1 MKKQKKILIIPILI
15 LIVILSSC
23 CKTFAK
29 DDSATIELS
38 EEYEKYL
45 ELSDEEKEKVIEP
58 LMYDI
63 PKTSPK
69 ITSPLKVAKMLKAT
83 ADTKYSLKD
92 VIPDNIVVKNQQT
105 TNACWT
111 FASLGMLESTLAL
124 MNYKNGINPI
134 VYDFSERHMEYATS
148 DTFKDGTNKNGFHR
162 KVDSGG
168 NSNTF
173 EAYLTNGTG
182 AISEKEM
189 PFENNIDLIELSKI
203 QNVNVITQLNDA
215 INFPTY
221 KATENKTQIKQQM
234 KQHINDYGGIYA
246 QIYGASLYNN
256 ECYNNKTGALYCD
269 DDTKYQINH
278 SVLIVGWDDNYSKD
292 NFIES
297 KKPQNNGAWIIKNS
311 WGTEQ
316 RYTLEEMKNY
326 IFKQL
331 ADKCAEYGWTSADM
345 IPDEIAKKVFEELG
359 YTIENDEAVMN
370 IGDNGFM
377 YISYED
383 VNVYKNL
390 YGITNAQQEVTYDK
404 IYQYNQFGGPMT
416 IIYKKAN
423 KGRLA
428 TVFDKKTNETEY
440 LTQVSINT
448 PETYTCKVYVNP
460 NGSSKEKSDLQLV
473 QLKSGETVTFG
484 AGYHTI
490 EFKNPV
496 QITGNSFT
504 VVIEVEGTQTDK
516 LSIATEYNY
525 SEFFG
530 ENANSASALHN
541 FDNVT
546 VANGKCF
553 IALGENSEEWIDTSK
568 EHERYEN
575 LPNYDTT
582 IKAFTTVKP
591 STPELENIE
600 ITTPPSKTSYY
611 VGENFD
617 KTGMVVK
624 AKYSDE
630 TLKEITDYTIK
641 NGTNLVENQSS
652 ITIEYQGKTITQE
665 IEVKAK
671 EPEKAITSI
680 NIKAKPTKTEYI
692 QNKEELDLTGG
703 IIEAIYNDGSKTNV
717 PMNSNNVTVSGFN
730 NKVLGKNTITVEYEK
745 KTAQFDVEIKAEEQ
759 KPIVLERIEIAT
771 PPSKTSYIVGENF
784 DKTGMIVKA
793 KYSDGTS
800 KEVTNYTIKN
810 GMNLVEGQSSV
821 TIEYNGKTVSQTI
834 NVKAKEQKPSVEK
847 TITAISIKTK
857 PAKTE
862 YIQNKEQLDLTGGS
876 IEVTYSDGS
885 KTEISMNSSDV
896 IVSGFNNKVLG
907 KNTITVTYKEK
918 TAQFDIEIKE
928 EKKDD
933 DNKGNVD
940 VKKPQNSNFDNM
952 QVKVT
957 KMKSYDFTDTS
968 KKEYSIISVD
978 ISNITFANENDKME
992 YYYYLSSNPNEINMG
1007 KWIKI
1012 ENIDKKDNKISFEIN
1027 TSDISNYE
1035 EVSKANDVYL
1045 YIKEIAILN
1054 NAEQEK
1060 ITKSSK
1066 LEVNDT
1072 NIEKYIDGKKK
1083 EDINS
1088 DTIVNSTPGNQTPNN
1103 SSNTE
1108 KIDKTIATEVLP
1120 KAGKGMLMIG
1130 LILILA
1136 IVGRI
1141 TYRKYKDIQVK

>member
-316 RYTLEEMKNY
+316 RYNLEEMKNF

-331 ADKCAEYGWTSADM
+331 PDKCAEYGWTSANM

-370 IGDNGFM
+370 VGDKGFM

-390 YGITNAQQEVTYDK
+390 YGITNAQQEVKYDK

-553 IALGENSEEWIDTSK
+553 VALGENSEEWIDTSK

-591 STPELENIE
+591 STPELESIE

-652 ITIEYQGKTITQE
+652 ITIEYQGNTITQE

-680 NIKAKPTKTEYI
+680 NVKAKPTKTEYI

-717 PMNSNNVTVSGFN
+717 PMNSSDVTVSGFN

-745 KTAQFDVEIKAEEQ
+745 KTAQFDIEIKAEEQ
-759 KPIVLERIEIAT
+759 KPI
-771 PPSKTSYIVGENF
+771 
-784 DKTGMIVKA
+784 
-793 KYSDGTS
+793 
-800 KEVTNYTIKN
+800 
-810 GMNLVEGQSSV
+810 
-821 TIEYNGKTVSQTI
+821 
-834 NVKAKEQKPSVEK
+834 VEK

-885 KTEISMNSSDV
+885 KTEISMLSNDV
-896 IVSGFNNKVLG
+896 TISGFDNKVLG
-907 KNTITVTYKEK
+907 KNTITITYKEK

-933 DNKGNVD
+933 DNKENVE

-952 QVKVT
+952 QAKVT

-992 YYYYLSSNPNEINMG
+992 YYYYLSSNPNESNIG

-1060 ITKSSK
+1060 ITKSLK

-1108 KIDKTIATEVLP
+1108 KIDQTIATEILP

>member
-680 NIKAKPTKTEYI
+680 NVKAKPTKTEYI

-717 PMNSNNVTVSGFN
+717 PMNSSDVIVSGFN

-745 KTAQFDVEIKAEEQ
+745 KTAQFDIEIKAEEQ
-759 KPIVLERIEIAT
+759 KPI
-771 PPSKTSYIVGENF
+771 
-784 DKTGMIVKA
+784 
-793 KYSDGTS
+793 
-800 KEVTNYTIKN
+800 
-810 GMNLVEGQSSV
+810 
-821 TIEYNGKTVSQTI
+821 
-834 NVKAKEQKPSVEK
+834 VEK

-885 KTEISMNSSDV
+885 KTEISMLSNDV
-896 IVSGFNNKVLG
+896 TISGFDNKVLG
-907 KNTITVTYKEK
+907 KKTITITYKEK

-1066 LEVNDT
+1066 LEVSNI

-1083 EDINS
+1083 EDVNS
-1088 DTIVNSTPGNQTPNN
+1088 DTIVNPTPGKQNPNN
-1103 SSNTE
+1103 SSDTE
-1108 KIDKTIATEVLP
+1108 KTDKTIATEILP

-1141 TYRKYKDIQVK
+1141 TYKKYKNIQIK

>member
-221 KATENKTQIKQQM
+221 KATEDKTQIKQQM

-316 RYTLEEMKNY
+316 RYTLEEMKNF

-591 STPELENIE
+591 STPELESIE

-680 NIKAKPTKTEYI
+680 NVKAKPTKTEYI

-717 PMNSNNVTVSGFN
+717 PMNSSDVIVSGFN

-745 KTAQFDVEIKAEEQ
+745 KTAQFDIEIKAE
-759 KPIVLERIEIAT
+759 
-771 PPSKTSYIVGENF
+771 
-784 DKTGMIVKA
+784 
-793 KYSDGTS
+793 
-800 KEVTNYTIKN
+800 
-810 GMNLVEGQSSV
+810 
-821 TIEYNGKTVSQTI
+821 
-834 NVKAKEQKPSVEK
+834 EQKPSVEK

-885 KTEISMNSSDV
+885 KTEISMLSNDV
-896 IVSGFNNKVLG
+896 TISGFDNKVLG
-907 KNTITVTYKEK
+907 KNTITITYKEK

-933 DNKGNVD
+933 DNKENVE

-952 QVKVT
+952 QAKVT

-978 ISNITFANENDKME
+978 ISNITFANGNDKME
-992 YYYYLSSNPNEINMG
+992 YYYYLSSNPNEISMG

-1120 KAGKGMLMIG
+1120 KAGKGMLLIG

>member
-316 RYTLEEMKNY
+316 RYNLEEMKNY

-624 AKYSDE
+624 AKYNDGTS
-630 TLKEITDYTIK
+630 KEITDYTIK

-680 NIKAKPTKTEYI
+680 NVKSKPTKTEYI

-717 PMNSNNVTVSGFN
+717 PMNSSDVTVSGFN

-745 KTAQFDVEIKAEEQ
+745 KTAQFDIEIKAEEQ
-759 KPIVLERIEIAT
+759 KPI
-771 PPSKTSYIVGENF
+771 
-784 DKTGMIVKA
+784 
-793 KYSDGTS
+793 
-800 KEVTNYTIKN
+800 
-810 GMNLVEGQSSV
+810 
-821 TIEYNGKTVSQTI
+821 
-834 NVKAKEQKPSVEK
+834 VEK

-885 KTEISMNSSDV
+885 KTEISMLSNDV
-896 IVSGFNNKVLG
+896 TISGFDNKALG
-907 KNTITVTYKEK
+907 KNTITITYKEK

-933 DNKGNVD
+933 DNKENVE

-952 QVKVT
+952 QAKVT

-992 YYYYLSSNPNEINMG
+992 YYYYLSSNPNESNIG

>member
-1 MKKQKKILIIPILI
+1 MKKQKKFVITMIIFL
-15 LIVILSSC
+15 VILSLGNKIVLANSEDYAKMIEQLEEADNVT
-23 CKTFAK
+23 KTK
-29 DDSATIELS
+29 RE
-38 EEYEKYL
+38 
-45 ELSDEEKEKVIEP
+45 
-58 LMYDI
+58 
-63 PKTSPK
+63 
-69 ITSPLKVAKMLKAT
+69 ITNPLKLVNALNAT
-83 ADTKYSLKD
+83 VDTKYSLKD
-92 VIPDNIVVKNQQT
+92 LIPANMIIKNQQQ
-105 TNACWT
+105 TNSSWA
-111 FASLGMLESTLAL
+111 FASIGALESTLAL
-124 MNYKNGINPI
+124 KDYKKGISP
-134 VYDFSERHMEYATS
+134 VTYDFSERHMEYATS
-148 DTFKDGTNKNGFHR
+148 MTFKDGINPKGFNR
-162 KVDSGG
+162 EVGDKDRVNVWMATS
-168 NSNTF
+168 
-173 EAYLTNGTG
+173 YLTNGMG
-182 AISEKEM
+182 AVLEKDM
-189 PFENNIDLIELSKI
+189 PFENNDDKVELKQIDKNS
-203 QNVNVITQLNDA
+203 
-215 INFPTY
+215 
-221 KATENKTQIKQQM
+221 KTQINDTITMLKELQGDNKTLLKQ
-234 KQHINDYGGIYA
+234 KIKELIKNNGGVTTLIHGVSSTDESY
-246 QIYGASLYNN
+246 YNK
-256 ECYNNKTGALYCD
+256 KTGALYCD
-269 DDTKYQINH
+269 DNEKYPTNH
-278 SVLIVGWDDNYSKD
+278 YALIIGWDDNYSKN
-292 NFIES
+292 NFVVD
-297 KKPQNNGAWIIKNS
+297 KKPQNDGAWIVRDS
-311 WGTEQ
+311 FGT
-316 RYTLEEMKNY
+316 
-326 IFKQL
+326 
-331 ADKCAEYGWTSADM
+331 G
-345 IPDEIAKKVFEELG
+345 
-359 YTIENDEAVMN
+359 
-370 IGDNGFM
+370 IGDNGII
-377 YISYED
+377 YVSYED
-383 VNVYKNL
+383 VNVYDRML
-390 YGITNAQQEVTYDK
+390 GIMDAQTDITYEN
-404 IYQYNQFGGPMT
+404 IYQYDQYAPTGSVVRIKKNK
-416 IIYKKAN
+416 IY
-423 KGRLA
+423 LA
-428 TVFDKKTNETEY
+428 TVFDKKTSGTEY
-440 LTQVSINT
+440 LNQVSIYA
-448 PETYTCKVYVNP
+448 PEKYTCKVYVNP
-460 NGSSKEKSDLQLV
+460 NGTSKAKDDMQ
-473 QLKSGETVTFG
+473 QMNLKTGETITFE

-490 EFKNPV
+490 EFSEPIE
-496 QITGNSFT
+496 ITGNNF
-504 VVIEVEGTQTDK
+504 VVMIEIQGENEKYTSVEM
-516 LSIATEYNY
+516 EYNFAEY
-525 SEFFG
+525 IKDLETPPAKTKDWL
-530 ENANSASALHN
+530 N
-541 FDNVT
+541 NVT
-546 VANGKCF
+546 VESGKCF
-553 IALGENSEEWIDTSK
+553 YSYDGKIESNEWIDTSTMK
-568 EHERYEN
+568 EVTKGSTAN
-575 LPNYDTT
+575 FDTT
-582 IKAFTTVKP
+582 IKAFTR
-591 STPELENIE
+591 STLEPNILQSIE
-600 ITTPPSKTSYY
+600 ITTPPSKTSYI

-624 AKYSDE
+624 AKYSDG
-630 TLKEITDYTIK
+630 TSKEITDYTIK
-641 NGTNLVENQSS
+641 NGTNLEEDQSS
-652 ITIEYQGKTITQE
+652 ITVEYNWKTATQE

-745 KTAQFDVEIKAEEQ
+745 KTAQFDVEIKAE
-759 KPIVLERIEIAT
+759 
-771 PPSKTSYIVGENF
+771 
-784 DKTGMIVKA
+784 
-793 KYSDGTS
+793 
-800 KEVTNYTIKN
+800 
-810 GMNLVEGQSSV
+810 
-821 TIEYNGKTVSQTI
+821 
-834 NVKAKEQKPSVEK
+834 EQKPSVEK

-1141 TYRKYKDIQVK
+1141 TYKKYKNIQIK

>member
-221 KATENKTQIKQQM
+221 KATEDKTQIKQQM

-316 RYTLEEMKNY
+316 RYNLEEMKNF

-390 YGITNAQQEVTYDK
+390 YGITNAQQ
-404 IYQYNQFGGPMT
+404 
-416 IIYKKAN
+416 
-423 KGRLA
+423 
-428 TVFDKKTNETEY
+428 
-440 LTQVSINT
+440 
-448 PETYTCKVYVNP
+448 
-460 NGSSKEKSDLQLV
+460 
-473 QLKSGETVTFG
+473 
-484 AGYHTI
+484 
-490 EFKNPV
+490 
-496 QITGNSFT
+496 
-504 VVIEVEGTQTDK
+504 
-516 LSIATEYNY
+516 
-525 SEFFG
+525 
-530 ENANSASALHN
+530 
-541 FDNVT
+541 
-546 VANGKCF
+546 
-553 IALGENSEEWIDTSK
+553 
-568 EHERYEN
+568 
-575 LPNYDTT
+575 
-582 IKAFTTVKP
+582 
-591 STPELENIE
+591 
-600 ITTPPSKTSYY
+600 
-611 VGENFD
+611 
-617 KTGMVVK
+617 
-624 AKYSDE
+624 
-630 TLKEITDYTIK
+630 
-641 NGTNLVENQSS
+641 
-652 ITIEYQGKTITQE
+652 
-665 IEVKAK
+665 
-671 EPEKAITSI
+671 
-680 NIKAKPTKTEYI
+680 
-692 QNKEELDLTGG
+692 
-703 IIEAIYNDGSKTNV
+703 
-717 PMNSNNVTVSGFN
+717 
-730 NKVLGKNTITVEYEK
+730 
-745 KTAQFDVEIKAEEQ
+745 
-759 KPIVLERIEIAT
+759 
-771 PPSKTSYIVGENF
+771 
-784 DKTGMIVKA
+784 
-793 KYSDGTS
+793 
-800 KEVTNYTIKN
+800 
-810 GMNLVEGQSSV
+810 
-821 TIEYNGKTVSQTI
+821 
-834 NVKAKEQKPSVEK
+834 
-847 TITAISIKTK
+847 
-857 PAKTE
+857 
-862 YIQNKEQLDLTGGS
+862 
-876 IEVTYSDGS
+876 
-885 KTEISMNSSDV
+885 
-896 IVSGFNNKVLG
+896 
-907 KNTITVTYKEK
+907 
-918 TAQFDIEIKE
+918 
-928 EKKDD
+928 
-933 DNKGNVD
+933 
-940 VKKPQNSNFDNM
+940 
-952 QVKVT
+952 
-957 KMKSYDFTDTS
+957 
-968 KKEYSIISVD
+968 
-978 ISNITFANENDKME
+978 
-992 YYYYLSSNPNEINMG
+992 
-1007 KWIKI
+1007 
-1012 ENIDKKDNKISFEIN
+1012 
-1027 TSDISNYE
+1027 
-1035 EVSKANDVYL
+1035 
-1045 YIKEIAILN
+1045 
-1054 NAEQEK
+1054 
-1060 ITKSSK
+1060 
-1066 LEVNDT
+1066 
-1072 NIEKYIDGKKK
+1072 
-1083 EDINS
+1083 
-1088 DTIVNSTPGNQTPNN
+1088 
-1103 SSNTE
+1103 
-1108 KIDKTIATEVLP
+1108 
-1120 KAGKGMLMIG
+1120 
-1130 LILILA
+1130 
-1136 IVGRI
+1136 
-1141 TYRKYKDIQVK
+1141 

>member
-221 KATENKTQIKQQM
+221 KATEDKTQIKQQM

-316 RYTLEEMKNY
+316 RYTLEEMKNF

-591 STPELENIE
+591 STPELESIE

-680 NIKAKPTKTEYI
+680 NVKAKPTKTEYI

-717 PMNSNNVTVSGFN
+717 PMNSSDVIVSGFN

-745 KTAQFDVEIKAEEQ
+745 KTAQFDIEIKAE
-759 KPIVLERIEIAT
+759 
-771 PPSKTSYIVGENF
+771 
-784 DKTGMIVKA
+784 
-793 KYSDGTS
+793 
-800 KEVTNYTIKN
+800 
-810 GMNLVEGQSSV
+810 
-821 TIEYNGKTVSQTI
+821 
-834 NVKAKEQKPSVEK
+834 EQKPSVEK

-928 EKKDD
+928 E
-933 DNKGNVD
+933 NKGNVE

-978 ISNITFANENDKME
+978 ISNITFANGNDKME
-992 YYYYLSSNPNEINMG
+992 YYYYLSSNPNEISMG

-1120 KAGKGMLMIG
+1120 KAGKGMLLIG

>member
-1 MKKQKKILIIPILI
+1 MADIVSEKLLTKKCKVIPLKKKIERKMGEKMKKQKKILIIPILI

-316 RYTLEEMKNY
+316 RYNLEEMKNY

-680 NIKAKPTKTEYI
+680 NVKAKPTKTEYI

-717 PMNSNNVTVSGFN
+717 PMNSSDVIVSGFN

-745 KTAQFDVEIKAEEQ
+745 KTAQFDIEIKAE
-759 KPIVLERIEIAT
+759 
-771 PPSKTSYIVGENF
+771 
-784 DKTGMIVKA
+784 
-793 KYSDGTS
+793 
-800 KEVTNYTIKN
+800 
-810 GMNLVEGQSSV
+810 
-821 TIEYNGKTVSQTI
+821 
-834 NVKAKEQKPSVEK
+834 EQKPSVEK

-907 KNTITVTYKEK
+907 KNKITVTYKEK

>member
-316 RYTLEEMKNY
+316 RYNLEEMKNY

-624 AKYSDE
+624 AKYNDGTS
-630 TLKEITDYTIK
+630 KEITDYTIK

-680 NIKAKPTKTEYI
+680 NVKAKPTKTEYI

-717 PMNSNNVTVSGFN
+717 PMNSSDVIVSGFN

-745 KTAQFDVEIKAEEQ
+745 KTAQFDIEIKAEEQ
-759 KPIVLERIEIAT
+759 KPI
-771 PPSKTSYIVGENF
+771 
-784 DKTGMIVKA
+784 
-793 KYSDGTS
+793 
-800 KEVTNYTIKN
+800 
-810 GMNLVEGQSSV
+810 
-821 TIEYNGKTVSQTI
+821 
-834 NVKAKEQKPSVEK
+834 VEK

-885 KTEISMNSSDV
+885 KTEISMLSNDV
-896 IVSGFNNKVLG
+896 TISGFDNKVLG
-907 KNTITVTYKEK
+907 KNTITITYKEK

>member
-1 MKKQKKILIIPILI
+1 MADIVSEKLLTKKCKVIPLKKKIERKMGEKMKKQKKILIIPILI

-316 RYTLEEMKNY
+316 RYNLEEMKNY

-680 NIKAKPTKTEYI
+680 NVKAKPTKTEYI

-717 PMNSNNVTVSGFN
+717 PMNSSDVIVSGFN

-745 KTAQFDVEIKAEEQ
+745 KTAQFDIEIKAE
-759 KPIVLERIEIAT
+759 
-771 PPSKTSYIVGENF
+771 
-784 DKTGMIVKA
+784 
-793 KYSDGTS
+793 
-800 KEVTNYTIKN
+800 
-810 GMNLVEGQSSV
+810 
-821 TIEYNGKTVSQTI
+821 
-834 NVKAKEQKPSVEK
+834 EQKPSVEK

-885 KTEISMNSSDV
+885 KTEISMLSNDV
-896 IVSGFNNKVLG
+896 TISGFDNKALG
-907 KNTITVTYKEK
+907 KNTITITYKEK

-933 DNKGNVD
+933 DNKENVE

-952 QVKVT
+952 QAKVT

>member
-316 RYTLEEMKNY
+316 RYNLEEMKNY

-624 AKYSDE
+624 AKYNDGTS
-630 TLKEITDYTIK
+630 KEITDYTIK

-680 NIKAKPTKTEYI
+680 NVKAKPTKTEYI

-717 PMNSNNVTVSGFN
+717 PMNSSDVIVSGFN

-745 KTAQFDVEIKAEEQ
+745 KTAQFDIEIKAE
-759 KPIVLERIEIAT
+759 
-771 PPSKTSYIVGENF
+771 
-784 DKTGMIVKA
+784 
-793 KYSDGTS
+793 
-800 KEVTNYTIKN
+800 
-810 GMNLVEGQSSV
+810 
-821 TIEYNGKTVSQTI
+821 
-834 NVKAKEQKPSVEK
+834 EQKPSVEK

-885 KTEISMNSSDV
+885 KTEISMLSNDV
-896 IVSGFNNKVLG
+896 TISGFDNKALG
-907 KNTITVTYKEK
+907 KNTITITYKEK

-933 DNKGNVD
+933 DNKENVE

-952 QVKVT
+952 QAKVT

-992 YYYYLSSNPNEINMG
+992 YYYYLSSNPNESNIG

>member
-680 NIKAKPTKTEYI
+680 NVKAKPTKTEYI

-717 PMNSNNVTVSGFN
+717 PMNSSDVIVSGFN

-745 KTAQFDVEIKAEEQ
+745 KTAQFDIEIKAE
-759 KPIVLERIEIAT
+759 
-771 PPSKTSYIVGENF
+771 
-784 DKTGMIVKA
+784 
-793 KYSDGTS
+793 
-800 KEVTNYTIKN
+800 
-810 GMNLVEGQSSV
+810 
-821 TIEYNGKTVSQTI
+821 
-834 NVKAKEQKPSVEK
+834 EQKPSVEK

-885 KTEISMNSSDV
+885 KTEISMLSNDV
-896 IVSGFNNKVLG
+896 TISGFDNKALG
-907 KNTITVTYKEK
+907 KNTITITYKEK

-933 DNKGNVD
+933 DNKENVE

-952 QVKVT
+952 QAKVT

>member
-63 PKTSPK
+63 PKTSSK
-69 ITSPLKVAKMLKAT
+69 ITSPLKVAKILKAT
-83 ADTKYSLKD
+83 VDAKYSLKD
-92 VIPDNIVVKNQQT
+92 VIPANMVIKNQQQ
-105 TNACWT
+105 TNSCWT

-182 AISEKEM
+182 AISETEM
-189 PFENNIDLIELSKI
+189 PFENNTDLIELSKI

-221 KATENKTQIKQQM
+221 KATEDKTQIKQQM

-278 SVLIVGWDDNYSKD
+278 AVLIVGWDDNYSKD
-292 NFIES
+292 NFLEN

-591 STPELENIE
+591 STPELESIE

-680 NIKAKPTKTEYI
+680 NVKSKPTKTEYI

-717 PMNSNNVTVSGFN
+717 PMNSSDVTVSGFN

-745 KTAQFDVEIKAEEQ
+745 KTAQFDIEIKAEEQ
-759 KPIVLERIEIAT
+759 KPI
-771 PPSKTSYIVGENF
+771 
-784 DKTGMIVKA
+784 
-793 KYSDGTS
+793 
-800 KEVTNYTIKN
+800 
-810 GMNLVEGQSSV
+810 
-821 TIEYNGKTVSQTI
+821 
-834 NVKAKEQKPSVEK
+834 VEK

-885 KTEISMNSSDV
+885 KTEISMLSNDV
-896 IVSGFNNKVLG
+896 TISGFDNKVLG
-907 KNTITVTYKEK
+907 KNTITITYKEK

-933 DNKGNVD
+933 DNKENVE

-952 QVKVT
+952 QAKVT

-992 YYYYLSSNPNEINMG
+992 YYYYLSSNPNESNIG

>member
-1 MKKQKKILIIPILI
+1 MKKQKKFVITMIIFL
-15 LIVILSSC
+15 VILSLGNKIVLANSEDYAKMIEQLEEADNVT
-23 CKTFAK
+23 KTK
-29 DDSATIELS
+29 RE
-38 EEYEKYL
+38 
-45 ELSDEEKEKVIEP
+45 
-58 LMYDI
+58 
-63 PKTSPK
+63 
-69 ITSPLKVAKMLKAT
+69 ITNPLKLVNALNAT
-83 ADTKYSLKD
+83 VDTKYSLKD
-92 VIPDNIVVKNQQT
+92 LIPANMIIKNQQQ
-105 TNACWT
+105 TNSSWA
-111 FASLGMLESTLAL
+111 FASIGALESTLAL
-124 MNYKNGINPI
+124 KDYKKGISP
-134 VYDFSERHMEYATS
+134 VTYDFSERHMEYATS
-148 DTFKDGTNKNGFHR
+148 MTFKDGINPKGFNREVGDKNR
-162 KVDSGG
+162 VNVWMATS
-168 NSNTF
+168 
-173 EAYLTNGTG
+173 YLTNGMG
-182 AISEKEM
+182 AVLEKDM
-189 PFENNIDLIELSKI
+189 PFENNDDKVELKQIDK
-203 QNVNVITQLNDA
+203 N
-215 INFPTY
+215 
-221 KATENKTQIKQQM
+221 NKTQINDTITMLKELQGDNKTLLKQ
-234 KQHINDYGGIYA
+234 KIKELIKNNGGVATLIHGVSSTDESY
-246 QIYGASLYNN
+246 YNK
-256 ECYNNKTGALYCD
+256 KTGALYCD
-269 DDTKYQINH
+269 DNEKYPTNH
-278 SVLIVGWDDNYSKD
+278 YALIIGWDDNYSKN
-292 NFIES
+292 NFVVD
-297 KKPQNNGAWIIKNS
+297 KKPQNDGAWIVRDS
-311 WGTEQ
+311 FGT
-316 RYTLEEMKNY
+316 
-326 IFKQL
+326 
-331 ADKCAEYGWTSADM
+331 G
-345 IPDEIAKKVFEELG
+345 
-359 YTIENDEAVMN
+359 
-370 IGDNGFM
+370 IGDNGII
-377 YISYED
+377 YVSYED
-383 VNVYKNL
+383 VNVYDRML
-390 YGITNAQQEVTYDK
+390 GIMDAQTDITYEN
-404 IYQYNQFGGPMT
+404 IYQYDQYAPTGSVVRIKKNK
-416 IIYKKAN
+416 IY
-423 KGRLA
+423 LA
-428 TVFDKKTNETEY
+428 TVFDKKTSGTEY
-440 LTQVSINT
+440 LNQVSIYA
-448 PETYTCKVYVNP
+448 PEKYTCKVYVNP
-460 NGSSKEKSDLQLV
+460 NGTSKAKDDMQ
-473 QLKSGETVTFG
+473 QMNLKTGETITFE

-490 EFKNPV
+490 EFSEPIE
-496 QITGNSFT
+496 ITGNNF
-504 VVIEVEGTQTDK
+504 VVMIEIQGENEKYTSVEM
-516 LSIATEYNY
+516 EYNFAEY
-525 SEFFG
+525 IKDLETPPAKTKDWL
-530 ENANSASALHN
+530 N
-541 FDNVT
+541 NVT
-546 VANGKCF
+546 VESGKCF
-553 IALGENSEEWIDTSK
+553 YSYDGKIESNEWIDTSTMK
-568 EHERYEN
+568 EVTKGSTAN
-575 LPNYDTT
+575 FDTT
-582 IKAFTTVKP
+582 IKAFTR
-591 STPELENIE
+591 STLEPNILQSIE
-600 ITTPPSKTSYY
+600 ITTPPSKTSYI

-624 AKYSDE
+624 AKYSDG
-630 TLKEITDYTIK
+630 TSKEITDYTIK
-641 NGTNLVENQSS
+641 NGTNLEEDQSS
-652 ITIEYQGKTITQE
+652 ITVEYNWKTATQE

-992 YYYYLSSNPNEINMG
+992 YYYYLSSNPNESNIG

-1066 LEVNDT
+1066 LEVSNI

-1083 EDINS
+1083 EDVNS
-1088 DTIVNSTPGNQTPNN
+1088 DTIVNPTPGKQNPNN
-1103 SSNTE
+1103 SSDTE
-1108 KIDKTIATEVLP
+1108 KTDKTIATEILP

-1141 TYRKYKDIQVK
+1141 TYKKYKNIQIK

>member
-1 MKKQKKILIIPILI
+1 MKKQKKFVITMIIFLG
-15 LIVILSSC
+15 ILSLGNKIVLANSEDYAKMIEQLEEADNVT
-23 CKTFAK
+23 KTK
-29 DDSATIELS
+29 RE
-38 EEYEKYL
+38 
-45 ELSDEEKEKVIEP
+45 
-58 LMYDI
+58 
-63 PKTSPK
+63 
-69 ITSPLKVAKMLKAT
+69 ITNPLKLVNALNAT
-83 ADTKYSLKD
+83 VDTKYSLKD
-92 VIPDNIVVKNQQT
+92 LIPANMIIKNQQQ
-105 TNACWT
+105 TNFSWA
-111 FASLGMLESTLAL
+111 FASIGALESTLAL
-124 MNYKNGINPI
+124 KDYKNGISP
-134 VYDFSERHMEYATS
+134 VTYDFSERHMEYATS
-148 DTFKDGTNKNGFHR
+148 MTFKDGINPKGFNR
-162 KVDSGG
+162 EVGDKDRVNVWMATS
-168 NSNTF
+168 
-173 EAYLTNGTG
+173 YLTNGMG
-182 AISEKEM
+182 AVLEKDM
-189 PFENNIDLIELSKI
+189 PFENNDDKVELKQIDKNS
-203 QNVNVITQLNDA
+203 
-215 INFPTY
+215 
-221 KATENKTQIKQQM
+221 KTQINDTITMLKELQGDNKTLLKQ
-234 KQHINDYGGIYA
+234 KIKELIKNNGGVATLIHGVSSTDESY
-246 QIYGASLYNN
+246 YNK
-256 ECYNNKTGALYCD
+256 KTGALYCD
-269 DDTKYQINH
+269 DNEKYPTNH
-278 SVLIVGWDDNYSKD
+278 YALIIGWDDNYSKN
-292 NFIES
+292 NFVVD
-297 KKPQNNGAWIIKNS
+297 KKPQNDGAWIVRDS
-311 WGTEQ
+311 FGT
-316 RYTLEEMKNY
+316 
-326 IFKQL
+326 
-331 ADKCAEYGWTSADM
+331 G
-345 IPDEIAKKVFEELG
+345 
-359 YTIENDEAVMN
+359 
-370 IGDNGFM
+370 IGVNGII
-377 YISYED
+377 YVSYED
-383 VNVYKNL
+383 VNVYDRML
-390 YGITNAQQEVTYDK
+390 GIMDAQTDITYEN
-404 IYQYNQFGGPMT
+404 IYQYDQYAPTGSVVRIKKNK
-416 IIYKKAN
+416 IY
-423 KGRLA
+423 LA
-428 TVFDKKTNETEY
+428 TVFDKKTSGTEY
-440 LTQVSINT
+440 LNQVSIYA
-448 PETYTCKVYVNP
+448 PEKYTCKVYVNP
-460 NGSSKEKSDLQLV
+460 NGTSKAKDDMQ
-473 QLKSGETVTFG
+473 QMNLKTGETITFE

-490 EFKNPV
+490 EFSEPI
-496 QITGNSFT
+496 QIIGNNF
-504 VVIEVEGTQTDK
+504 VVMIEVQGEHEDY
-516 LSIATEYNY
+516 IPVEIEYNFADY
-525 SEFFG
+525 IKDL
-530 ENANSASALHN
+530 ENPPAKAKHWL
-541 FDNVT
+541 DNVT
-546 VANGKCF
+546 VESEKCF
-553 IALGENSEEWIDTSK
+553 YSYDGKIESNKWIDTSTMK
-568 EHERYEN
+568 EVTKGSTAN
-575 LPNYDTT
+575 FDTT
-582 IKAFTTVKP
+582 IKAFTR
-591 STPELENIE
+591 STLEPNILQSIE
-600 ITTPPSKTSYY
+600 ITTPPSKTSYI

-624 AKYSDE
+624 AKYSDG
-630 TLKEITDYTIK
+630 TSKEITDYTIK
-641 NGTNLVENQSS
+641 NGTNLEEGQSS
-652 ITIEYQGKTITQE
+652 ITVEYNWKTATQE

-680 NIKAKPTKTEYI
+680 NIKAKPTKIEYI

-717 PMNSNNVTVSGFN
+717 PMNSNDVTVSGFN

-759 KPIVLERIEIAT
+759 KPI
-771 PPSKTSYIVGENF
+771 
-784 DKTGMIVKA
+784 
-793 KYSDGTS
+793 
-800 KEVTNYTIKN
+800 
-810 GMNLVEGQSSV
+810 
-821 TIEYNGKTVSQTI
+821 
-834 NVKAKEQKPSVEK
+834 VEK

-1066 LEVNDT
+1066 LEVSNI

-1083 EDINS
+1083 EDVNS
-1088 DTIVNSTPGNQTPNN
+1088 DTIVNPTPGKQNPNN
-1103 SSNTE
+1103 SSDTE
-1108 KIDKTIATEVLP
+1108 KTDKTIATEILP

-1141 TYRKYKDIQVK
+1141 TYKKYKNIQIK

>member
-221 KATENKTQIKQQM
+221 KATEDKTQIKQQM

-316 RYTLEEMKNY
+316 RYTLEEMKNF

-591 STPELENIE
+591 STPELESIE

-680 NIKAKPTKTEYI
+680 NVKAKPTKTEYI

-717 PMNSNNVTVSGFN
+717 PMNSSDVIVSGFN

-745 KTAQFDVEIKAEEQ
+745 KTAQFDIEIKAE
-759 KPIVLERIEIAT
+759 
-771 PPSKTSYIVGENF
+771 
-784 DKTGMIVKA
+784 
-793 KYSDGTS
+793 
-800 KEVTNYTIKN
+800 
-810 GMNLVEGQSSV
+810 
-821 TIEYNGKTVSQTI
+821 
-834 NVKAKEQKPSVEK
+834 EQKPSVEK

-885 KTEISMNSSDV
+885 KTEISMLSNDV
-896 IVSGFNNKVLG
+896 TISGFDNKVLG
-907 KNTITVTYKEK
+907 KNTITITYKEK

-933 DNKGNVD
+933 DNKENVE

-952 QVKVT
+952 QAKVT

-978 ISNITFANENDKME
+978 ISNITFANGNDKME

-1120 KAGKGMLMIG
+1120 KAGKGMLLIG

>member
-105 TNACWT
+105 TNSCWT

-221 KATENKTQIKQQM
+221 KATEDKTQIKQQM
-234 KQHINDYGGIYA
+234 KQHISDYGGIYT
-246 QIYGASLYNN
+246 QIYGSSLNNN

-316 RYTLEEMKNY
+316 RYNLEEMKNF

-553 IALGENSEEWIDTSK
+553 VALGENSEEWIDTSK

-591 STPELENIE
+591 STPELESIE

-680 NIKAKPTKTEYI
+680 NVKAKPTKTEYI

-745 KTAQFDVEIKAEEQ
+745 KTAQFDIEIKAE
-759 KPIVLERIEIAT
+759 
-771 PPSKTSYIVGENF
+771 
-784 DKTGMIVKA
+784 
-793 KYSDGTS
+793 
-800 KEVTNYTIKN
+800 
-810 GMNLVEGQSSV
+810 
-821 TIEYNGKTVSQTI
+821 
-834 NVKAKEQKPSVEK
+834 EQKPSVEK

-992 YYYYLSSNPNEINMG
+992 YYYYLSSNPNESNIG

>member
-221 KATENKTQIKQQM
+221 KATEDKTQIKQQMKQQM

-316 RYTLEEMKNY
+316 RYTLEEMKNF

-591 STPELENIE
+591 STPELESIE

-680 NIKAKPTKTEYI
+680 NVKAKPTKTEYI

-717 PMNSNNVTVSGFN
+717 PMNSSDVIVSGFN

-745 KTAQFDVEIKAEEQ
+745 KTAQFDIEIKAE
-759 KPIVLERIEIAT
+759 
-771 PPSKTSYIVGENF
+771 
-784 DKTGMIVKA
+784 
-793 KYSDGTS
+793 
-800 KEVTNYTIKN
+800 
-810 GMNLVEGQSSV
+810 
-821 TIEYNGKTVSQTI
+821 
-834 NVKAKEQKPSVEK
+834 EQKPSVEK

-885 KTEISMNSSDV
+885 KTEISMLSNDV
-896 IVSGFNNKVLG
+896 TISGFDNKVLG
-907 KNTITVTYKEK
+907 KNTITITYKEK

-933 DNKGNVD
+933 DNKENVE

-952 QVKVT
+952 QAKVT

-992 YYYYLSSNPNEINMG
+992 YYYYLSSNPNESNIG

-1066 LEVNDT
+1066 LEVSNI

-1083 EDINS
+1083 EDVNS
-1088 DTIVNSTPGNQTPNN
+1088 DTIVNPTPGKQNPNN
-1103 SSNTE
+1103 SSDTE
-1108 KIDKTIATEVLP
+1108 KTDKTIATEILP

-1141 TYRKYKDIQVK
+1141 TYKKYKNIQIK

>member
-1 MKKQKKILIIPILI
+1 MADIVSEKLLTKKCKVIPLKKKIERKMGEKMKKQKKILIIPILI

-316 RYTLEEMKNY
+316 RYNLEEMKNY

-680 NIKAKPTKTEYI
+680 NVKAKPTKTEYI

-717 PMNSNNVTVSGFN
+717 PMNSSDVIVSGFN

-745 KTAQFDVEIKAEEQ
+745 KTAQFDIEIKAE
-759 KPIVLERIEIAT
+759 
-771 PPSKTSYIVGENF
+771 
-784 DKTGMIVKA
+784 
-793 KYSDGTS
+793 
-800 KEVTNYTIKN
+800 
-810 GMNLVEGQSSV
+810 
-821 TIEYNGKTVSQTI
+821 
-834 NVKAKEQKPSVEK
+834 EQKPSVEK

-885 KTEISMNSSDV
+885 KTEISMLSNDV
-896 IVSGFNNKVLG
+896 TISGFDNKALG
-907 KNTITVTYKEK
+907 KNTITITYKEK

-933 DNKGNVD
+933 DNKENVE

-952 QVKVT
+952 QAKVT

-992 YYYYLSSNPNEINMG
+992 YYYYLSSNPNESNIG

>member
-221 KATENKTQIKQQM
+221 KATEDKTQIKQQM

-316 RYTLEEMKNY
+316 RYTLEEMKNF

-591 STPELENIE
+591 STPELESIE

-680 NIKAKPTKTEYI
+680 NVKAKPTKTEYI

-717 PMNSNNVTVSGFN
+717 PMNSSDVIVSGFN

-745 KTAQFDVEIKAEEQ
+745 KTAQFDIEIKAE
-759 KPIVLERIEIAT
+759 
-771 PPSKTSYIVGENF
+771 
-784 DKTGMIVKA
+784 
-793 KYSDGTS
+793 
-800 KEVTNYTIKN
+800 
-810 GMNLVEGQSSV
+810 
-821 TIEYNGKTVSQTI
+821 
-834 NVKAKEQKPSVEK
+834 EQKPSVEK

-885 KTEISMNSSDV
+885 KTEISMLSNDV
-896 IVSGFNNKVLG
+896 TISGFDNKVLG
-907 KNTITVTYKEK
+907 KNTITITYKEK

-933 DNKGNVD
+933 DNKENVE

-952 QVKVT
+952 QAKVT

-1120 KAGKGMLMIG
+1120 KAGKGMLLIG

>member
-105 TNACWT
+105 TNSCWT

-221 KATENKTQIKQQM
+221 KATEDKTQIKQQM
-234 KQHINDYGGIYA
+234 KQHISDYGGIYT
-246 QIYGASLYNN
+246 QIYGSSLNNN

-316 RYTLEEMKNY
+316 RYNLEEMKNF

-553 IALGENSEEWIDTSK
+553 VALGENSEEWIDTSK

-591 STPELENIE
+591 STPELESIE

-680 NIKAKPTKTEYI
+680 NVKAKPTKTEYI

-717 PMNSNNVTVSGFN
+717 PMNSSDVIVSGFN

-745 KTAQFDVEIKAEEQ
+745 KTAQFDIEIKAE
-759 KPIVLERIEIAT
+759 
-771 PPSKTSYIVGENF
+771 
-784 DKTGMIVKA
+784 
-793 KYSDGTS
+793 
-800 KEVTNYTIKN
+800 
-810 GMNLVEGQSSV
+810 
-821 TIEYNGKTVSQTI
+821 
-834 NVKAKEQKPSVEK
+834 EQKPSVEK

-885 KTEISMNSSDV
+885 KTEISMLSNDV
-896 IVSGFNNKVLG
+896 TISGFDNKVLG
-907 KNTITVTYKEK
+907 KNTITITYKEK

-933 DNKGNVD
+933 DNKENVE

-952 QVKVT
+952 QAKVT

-992 YYYYLSSNPNEINMG
+992 YYYYLSSNPNESNIG

>member
-1 MKKQKKILIIPILI
+1 
-15 LIVILSSC
+15 
-23 CKTFAK
+23 
-29 DDSATIELS
+29 
-38 EEYEKYL
+38 
-45 ELSDEEKEKVIEP
+45 
-58 LMYDI
+58 
-63 PKTSPK
+63 
-69 ITSPLKVAKMLKAT
+69 
-83 ADTKYSLKD
+83 
-92 VIPDNIVVKNQQT
+92 
-105 TNACWT
+105 
-111 FASLGMLESTLAL
+111 
-124 MNYKNGINPI
+124 
-134 VYDFSERHMEYATS
+134 
-148 DTFKDGTNKNGFHR
+148 
-162 KVDSGG
+162 
-168 NSNTF
+168 
-173 EAYLTNGTG
+173 
-182 AISEKEM
+182 
-189 PFENNIDLIELSKI
+189 
-203 QNVNVITQLNDA
+203 
-215 INFPTY
+215 
-221 KATENKTQIKQQM
+221 M

-428 TVFDKKTNETEY
+428 TVFDKKTSGTEY
-440 LTQVSINT
+440 LNQVSIYA
-448 PETYTCKVYVNP
+448 PEKYTCKVYVNP
-460 NGSSKEKSDLQLV
+460 NGTSKAKDDMQ
-473 QLKSGETVTFG
+473 QMNLKTGETITFE

-490 EFKNPV
+490 EFSEPIE
-496 QITGNSFT
+496 ITGNNF
-504 VVIEVEGTQTDK
+504 VVMIEIQGENEKYTSVEM
-516 LSIATEYNY
+516 EYNFAEY
-525 SEFFG
+525 IKDLETPPAKTKDWL
-530 ENANSASALHN
+530 N
-541 FDNVT
+541 NVT
-546 VANGKCF
+546 VESGKCF
-553 IALGENSEEWIDTSK
+553 YSYDGKIESNEWIDTSTMK
-568 EHERYEN
+568 EVTKGSTAN
-575 LPNYDTT
+575 FDTT
-582 IKAFTTVKP
+582 IKAFTR
-591 STPELENIE
+591 STLEPNILQSIE
-600 ITTPPSKTSYY
+600 ITTPPSKTSYI

>member
-1 MKKQKKILIIPILI
+1 MKKQKKILIIQILVFMV
-15 LIVILSSC
+15 LLLSC
-23 CKTFAK
+23 CKVFAT
-29 DDSATIELS
+29 DDAVTIEIS
-38 EEYEKYL
+38 EDYKKYL
-45 ELSDEEKEKVIEP
+45 ELSDEEKENVIIP

-63 PKTSPK
+63 SKTSSK
-69 ITSPLKVAKMLKAT
+69 ITSPLKVAKILKAT
-83 ADTKYSLKD
+83 VDAKYSLKD
-92 VIPDNIVVKNQQT
+92 VIPANMVIKNQKK
-105 TNACWT
+105 TNSCWT

-203 QNVNVITQLNDA
+203 QNVNVITQLNDT
-215 INFPTY
+215 IDFPTY
-221 KATENKTQIKQQM
+221 KATDDKTQIKQQM
-234 KQHINDYGGIYA
+234 KQHISDYGGIYT
-246 QIYGASLYNN
+246 QIYGSSLNNN

-278 SVLIVGWDDNYSKD
+278 AVLIVGWDDNYSKD
-292 NFIES
+292 NFLEN

-316 RYTLEEMKNY
+316 RYTLEEMKNF

-331 ADKCAEYGWTSADM
+331 PDKCAEYGWTSANM

-370 IGDNGFM
+370 VGDKGFM

-390 YGITNAQQEVTYDK
+390 YGITNAQQEVKYDK
-404 IYQYNQFGGPMT
+404 IYQYNKFGGPMT
-416 IIYKKAN
+416 ISYKNGN
-423 KGRLA
+423 KGYLA
-428 TVFDKKTNETEY
+428 TVFDKETNQTEY
-440 LTQVSINT
+440 LTQVSIKSS
-448 PETYTCKVYVNP
+448 ETYTCKVYVNP
-460 NGSSKEKSDLQLV
+460 NGSSKEKGDLQQV
-473 QLKSGETVTFG
+473 QLKSGESETFD

-496 QITGNSFT
+496 PITGNSFV
-504 VVIEVEGTQTDK
+504 VVIEIEGTQTDR
-516 LSIATEYNY
+516 LSIVAEYNY
-525 SEFFG
+525 ADFYG
-530 ENANSASALHN
+530 ENADSTSALHN

-546 VANGKCF
+546 IANGKCF
-553 IALGENSEEWIDTSK
+553 VAFGENSEEWIDTSK

-575 LPNYDTT
+575 LPNYNTT

-591 STPELENIE
+591 STPELESIE
-600 ITTPPSKTSYY
+600 ITTPPSKTSYI

-624 AKYSDE
+624 AKYSDG
-630 TLKEITDYTIK
+630 TSKEITDYTIK
-641 NGTNLVENQSS
+641 NGTSLVENQSS
-652 ITIEYQGKTITQE
+652 VTIEYQGKTITQE

-680 NIKAKPTKTEYI
+680 NVKAKPTKTEYI

-717 PMNSNNVTVSGFN
+717 PMNSSDVIVSGFN

-745 KTAQFDVEIKAEEQ
+745 KTAQFDIEIKAE
-759 KPIVLERIEIAT
+759 
-771 PPSKTSYIVGENF
+771 
-784 DKTGMIVKA
+784 
-793 KYSDGTS
+793 
-800 KEVTNYTIKN
+800 
-810 GMNLVEGQSSV
+810 
-821 TIEYNGKTVSQTI
+821 
-834 NVKAKEQKPSVEK
+834 EQKPSVEK

-885 KTEISMNSSDV
+885 KTEISMLSNDV
-896 IVSGFNNKVLG
+896 TISGFDNKVLG
-907 KNTITVTYKEK
+907 KNTITITYKEK

-933 DNKGNVD
+933 DNKENVE

-952 QVKVT
+952 QAKVT

-978 ISNITFANENDKME
+978 ISNITLANENDKME

>member
-1 MKKQKKILIIPILI
+1 MKKQKKILIIQILVFMV
-15 LIVILSSC
+15 LLLSC
-23 CKTFAK
+23 CKVFAT
-29 DDSATIELS
+29 DDAVTIEIS
-38 EEYEKYL
+38 EDYKKYL
-45 ELSDEEKEKVIEP
+45 ELSDEEKENVIIP

-63 PKTSPK
+63 PKTSSK
-69 ITSPLKVAKMLKAT
+69 ITSPLKVAKILKAT
-83 ADTKYSLKD
+83 VDAKYSLKD
-92 VIPDNIVVKNQQT
+92 VIPSNMVIKNQKQT
-105 TNACWT
+105 NSCWT

-162 KVDSGG
+162 KVNSGG

-203 QNVNVITQLNDA
+203 QNVNVITQLNDT
-215 INFPTY
+215 IEFPTY
-221 KATENKTQIKQQM
+221 KATDDKTQIKQQM
-234 KQHINDYGGIYA
+234 KQHISDYGGIYT
-246 QIYGASLYNN
+246 QIYGSSLNNN

-278 SVLIVGWDDNYSKD
+278 AVLIVGWDDNYSKD
-292 NFIES
+292 NFLEN

-316 RYTLEEMKNY
+316 RYTLEEMKNF

-331 ADKCAEYGWTSADM
+331 PDKCAEYGWTSANM
-345 IPDEIAKKVFEELG
+345 IPDEIAKKVFEEFG

-370 IGDNGFM
+370 IGDKGFM

-390 YGITNAQQEVTYDK
+390 YGITNAQQEVKYDK
-404 IYQYNQFGGPMT
+404 IYQYNKFGGPMT
-416 IIYKKAN
+416 ISYKNGN
-423 KGRLA
+423 KGYLA
-428 TVFDKKTNETEY
+428 TVFDKETNQTEY
-440 LTQVSINT
+440 LTQVSIKSS
-448 PETYTCKVYVNP
+448 ETYTCKVYVNP
-460 NGSSKEKSDLQLV
+460 NGSSKEKSNLQQV
-473 QLKSGETVTFG
+473 QLKSGESETFD

-496 QITGNSFT
+496 PITGNSFV
-504 VVIEVEGTQTDK
+504 VVIEIEGTQTDR
-516 LSIATEYNY
+516 LSIVAEYNY
-525 SEFFG
+525 ADFYG
-530 ENANSASALHN
+530 ENADSTSALHN

-591 STPELENIE
+591 STPELESIE
-600 ITTPPSKTSYY
+600 ITTQPSKTSYY

-624 AKYSDE
+624 AKYSDG
-630 TLKEITDYTIK
+630 TSKEITDYTIK
-641 NGTNLVENQSS
+641 NGTSLVENQSS
-652 ITIEYQGKTITQE
+652 VTIEYQGKTITQE
-665 IEVKAK
+665 IE
-671 EPEKAITSI
+671 
-680 NIKAKPTKTEYI
+680 
-692 QNKEELDLTGG
+692 
-703 IIEAIYNDGSKTNV
+703 
-717 PMNSNNVTVSGFN
+717 
-730 NKVLGKNTITVEYEK
+730 
-745 KTAQFDVEIKAEEQ
+745 
-759 KPIVLERIEIAT
+759 
-771 PPSKTSYIVGENF
+771 
-784 DKTGMIVKA
+784 
-793 KYSDGTS
+793 
-800 KEVTNYTIKN
+800 
-810 GMNLVEGQSSV
+810 
-821 TIEYNGKTVSQTI
+821 
-834 NVKAKEQKPSVEK
+834 VKAKEQKPSVEK

-933 DNKGNVD
+933 DNKGNVE

-978 ISNITFANENDKME
+978 ISNITFANGNDKME

-1066 LEVNDT
+1066 LEVSNI

-1083 EDINS
+1083 EDVNS
-1088 DTIVNSTPGNQTPNN
+1088 DTIVNPTPGKQNPNN

-1141 TYRKYKDIQVK
+1141 TYIKYKDIQVK

>member
-221 KATENKTQIKQQM
+221 KATEDKTQIKQQM

-316 RYTLEEMKNY
+316 RYNLEEMKNF

-530 ENANSASALHN
+530 ENENSASALHN

-553 IALGENSEEWIDTSK
+553 VALGENSEEWIDTSK

-591 STPELENIE
+591 STPELESIE

-680 NIKAKPTKTEYI
+680 NVKAKPTKTEYI

-717 PMNSNNVTVSGFN
+717 PMNSSDVIVSGFN

-745 KTAQFDVEIKAEEQ
+745 KTAQFDIEIKAE
-759 KPIVLERIEIAT
+759 
-771 PPSKTSYIVGENF
+771 
-784 DKTGMIVKA
+784 
-793 KYSDGTS
+793 
-800 KEVTNYTIKN
+800 
-810 GMNLVEGQSSV
+810 
-821 TIEYNGKTVSQTI
+821 
-834 NVKAKEQKPSVEK
+834 EQKPSVEK

-885 KTEISMNSSDV
+885 KTEISMLSNDV
-896 IVSGFNNKVLG
+896 TISGFDNKVLG
-907 KNTITVTYKEK
+907 KNTITITYKEK

-933 DNKGNVD
+933 DNKENVE

-952 QVKVT
+952 QAKVT

-978 ISNITFANENDKME
+978 ISNITFANENDTME
-992 YYYYLSSNPNEINMG
+992 YYYYLSSNPNESNIG

>member
-221 KATENKTQIKQQM
+221 KATEDKTQIKQQM

-316 RYTLEEMKNY
+316 RYTLEEMKNF

-591 STPELENIE
+591 STPELESIE

-680 NIKAKPTKTEYI
+680 NVKAKPTKTEYI

-717 PMNSNNVTVSGFN
+717 PMNSSDVIVSGFN

-745 KTAQFDVEIKAEEQ
+745 KTAQFDIEIKAE
-759 KPIVLERIEIAT
+759 
-771 PPSKTSYIVGENF
+771 
-784 DKTGMIVKA
+784 
-793 KYSDGTS
+793 
-800 KEVTNYTIKN
+800 
-810 GMNLVEGQSSV
+810 
-821 TIEYNGKTVSQTI
+821 
-834 NVKAKEQKPSVEK
+834 EQKPSVEK

-885 KTEISMNSSDV
+885 KTEISMLSNDV
-896 IVSGFNNKVLG
+896 TISGFDNKVLG
-907 KNTITVTYKEK
+907 KNTITITYKEK
-918 TAQFDIEIKE
+918 TAQFNIEIKE

-933 DNKGNVD
+933 DNKENVE

-952 QVKVT
+952 QAKVT

-992 YYYYLSSNPNEINMG
+992 YYYYLSSNPNESNIG

-1120 KAGKGMLMIG
+1120 KAGKGMLLIG

>member
-680 NIKAKPTKTEYI
+680 NVKAKPTKTEYI

-717 PMNSNNVTVSGFN
+717 PMNSSDVIVSGFN

-745 KTAQFDVEIKAEEQ
+745 KTAQFDIEIKAE
-759 KPIVLERIEIAT
+759 
-771 PPSKTSYIVGENF
+771 
-784 DKTGMIVKA
+784 
-793 KYSDGTS
+793 
-800 KEVTNYTIKN
+800 
-810 GMNLVEGQSSV
+810 
-821 TIEYNGKTVSQTI
+821 
-834 NVKAKEQKPSVEK
+834 EQKPSVEK

-885 KTEISMNSSDV
+885 KTEISMLSNDV
-896 IVSGFNNKVLG
+896 TISGFDNKALG
-907 KNTITVTYKEK
+907 KNTITITYKEK

-933 DNKGNVD
+933 DNKENVE

-952 QVKVT
+952 QAKVT

-992 YYYYLSSNPNEINMG
+992 YYYYLSSNPNESNIG

>member
-680 NIKAKPTKTEYI
+680 NVKAKPTKTEYI

-717 PMNSNNVTVSGFN
+717 PMNSSDVIVSGFN

-745 KTAQFDVEIKAEEQ
+745 KTAQFDIEIKAE
-759 KPIVLERIEIAT
+759 
-771 PPSKTSYIVGENF
+771 
-784 DKTGMIVKA
+784 
-793 KYSDGTS
+793 
-800 KEVTNYTIKN
+800 
-810 GMNLVEGQSSV
+810 
-821 TIEYNGKTVSQTI
+821 
-834 NVKAKEQKPSVEK
+834 EQKPSVEK

-885 KTEISMNSSDV
+885 KTEISMLSNDV
-896 IVSGFNNKVLG
+896 TISGFDNKVLG
-907 KNTITVTYKEK
+907 KNTITITYKEK

-933 DNKGNVD
+933 DNKENVE

-952 QVKVT
+952 QAKVT

>member
-1 MKKQKKILIIPILI
+1 MKKQKKILIIQILVFMV
-15 LIVILSSC
+15 LLLSC
-23 CKTFAK
+23 CKVFAT
-29 DDSATIELS
+29 DDAVTIEIS
-38 EEYEKYL
+38 EDYKKYL
-45 ELSDEEKEKVIEP
+45 ELSDEEKENVIIP

-63 PKTSPK
+63 PKTSSK
-69 ITSPLKVAKMLKAT
+69 ITSPLKVAKILKAT
-83 ADTKYSLKD
+83 VDAKYSLKD
-92 VIPDNIVVKNQQT
+92 VIHSNMVIKNQKQT
-105 TNACWT
+105 NSCWT

-162 KVDSGG
+162 KVNSGG

-203 QNVNVITQLNDA
+203 QNVNVITQLNDT
-215 INFPTY
+215 IEFPTY
-221 KATENKTQIKQQM
+221 KATDDKTQIKQQM
-234 KQHINDYGGIYA
+234 KQHISDYGGIYT
-246 QIYGASLYNN
+246 QIYGSSLNNN

-278 SVLIVGWDDNYSKD
+278 AVLIVGWDDNYSKD
-292 NFIES
+292 NFLEN

-316 RYTLEEMKNY
+316 RYTLEEMKNF

-331 ADKCAEYGWTSADM
+331 PDKCAEYGWTSANM
-345 IPDEIAKKVFEELG
+345 IPDEIAKKVFEEFG

-370 IGDNGFM
+370 IGDKGFM

-390 YGITNAQQEVTYDK
+390 YGITNAQQEVKYDK
-404 IYQYNQFGGPMT
+404 IYQYNKFGGPMT
-416 IIYKKAN
+416 ISYKNGN
-423 KGRLA
+423 KGYLA
-428 TVFDKKTNETEY
+428 TVFDKETNQTEY
-440 LTQVSINT
+440 LTQVSIKSS
-448 PETYTCKVYVNP
+448 ETYTCKVYVNP
-460 NGSSKEKSDLQLV
+460 NGSSKEKSNLQQV
-473 QLKSGETVTFG
+473 QLKSGESETFD

-496 QITGNSFT
+496 PITGNSFV
-504 VVIEVEGTQTDK
+504 VVIEIEGTQTDR
-516 LSIATEYNY
+516 LSIVAEYNY
-525 SEFFG
+525 ADFYG
-530 ENANSASALHN
+530 ENADSTSALHN

-591 STPELENIE
+591 STPELESIE
-600 ITTPPSKTSYY
+600 ITTQPSKTSYY

-624 AKYSDE
+624 AKYSDG
-630 TLKEITDYTIK
+630 TSKEITDYTIK
-641 NGTNLVENQSS
+641 NGTSLVENQSS
-652 ITIEYQGKTITQE
+652 VTIEYQGKTITQE
-665 IEVKAK
+665 IE
-671 EPEKAITSI
+671 
-680 NIKAKPTKTEYI
+680 
-692 QNKEELDLTGG
+692 
-703 IIEAIYNDGSKTNV
+703 
-717 PMNSNNVTVSGFN
+717 
-730 NKVLGKNTITVEYEK
+730 
-745 KTAQFDVEIKAEEQ
+745 
-759 KPIVLERIEIAT
+759 
-771 PPSKTSYIVGENF
+771 
-784 DKTGMIVKA
+784 
-793 KYSDGTS
+793 
-800 KEVTNYTIKN
+800 
-810 GMNLVEGQSSV
+810 
-821 TIEYNGKTVSQTI
+821 
-834 NVKAKEQKPSVEK
+834 VKAKEQKPSVEK

-933 DNKGNVD
+933 DNKGNVE

-978 ISNITFANENDKME
+978 ISNITFANGNDKME

-1066 LEVNDT
+1066 LEVSNI

-1083 EDINS
+1083 EDVNS
-1088 DTIVNSTPGNQTPNN
+1088 DTIVNPTPGKQNPNN

-1141 TYRKYKDIQVK
+1141 TYIKYKDIQVK

>member
-221 KATENKTQIKQQM
+221 KATEDKTQIKQQM

-316 RYTLEEMKNY
+316 RYTLEEMKNF

-591 STPELENIE
+591 STPELESIE

-680 NIKAKPTKTEYI
+680 NVKAKPTKTEYI

-717 PMNSNNVTVSGFN
+717 PMNSSDVIVSGFN

-745 KTAQFDVEIKAEEQ
+745 KTAQFDIEIKAE
-759 KPIVLERIEIAT
+759 
-771 PPSKTSYIVGENF
+771 
-784 DKTGMIVKA
+784 
-793 KYSDGTS
+793 
-800 KEVTNYTIKN
+800 
-810 GMNLVEGQSSV
+810 
-821 TIEYNGKTVSQTI
+821 
-834 NVKAKEQKPSVEK
+834 EQKPSVEK

-885 KTEISMNSSDV
+885 KTEISMLSNDV
-896 IVSGFNNKVLG
+896 TISGFDNKVLG
-907 KNTITVTYKEK
+907 KNTITITYKEK
-918 TAQFDIEIKE
+918 TAQFNIEIKE

-933 DNKGNVD
+933 DNKENVE

-952 QVKVT
+952 QAKVT

-978 ISNITFANENDKME
+978 ISNITFANGNDKME

-1120 KAGKGMLMIG
+1120 KAGKGMLLIG

>member
-105 TNACWT
+105 TNSCWT

-221 KATENKTQIKQQM
+221 KATEDKTQIKQQM
-234 KQHINDYGGIYA
+234 KQHISDYGGIYT
-246 QIYGASLYNN
+246 QIYGSSLNNN

-316 RYTLEEMKNY
+316 RYNLEEMKNF

-553 IALGENSEEWIDTSK
+553 VALGENSEEWIDTSK

-591 STPELENIE
+591 STPELESIE

-680 NIKAKPTKTEYI
+680 NVKAKPTKTEYI

-717 PMNSNNVTVSGFN
+717 PMNSSDVIVSGFN

-745 KTAQFDVEIKAEEQ
+745 KTAQFDIEIKAE
-759 KPIVLERIEIAT
+759 
-771 PPSKTSYIVGENF
+771 
-784 DKTGMIVKA
+784 
-793 KYSDGTS
+793 
-800 KEVTNYTIKN
+800 
-810 GMNLVEGQSSV
+810 
-821 TIEYNGKTVSQTI
+821 
-834 NVKAKEQKPSVEK
+834 EQKPSVEK

-885 KTEISMNSSDV
+885 KTEISMLSNDV
-896 IVSGFNNKVLG
+896 TISGFDNKVLG
-907 KNTITVTYKEK
+907 KNTITITYKEK

-933 DNKGNVD
+933 DNKENVE

-952 QVKVT
+952 QAKVT

>member
-29 DDSATIELS
+29 GDSATIELS

-292 NFIES
+292 NFLEN

-553 IALGENSEEWIDTSK
+553 VALGENSEEWIDTSK

-680 NIKAKPTKTEYI
+680 NVKAKPTKTEYI

-717 PMNSNNVTVSGFN
+717 PMNSSDVIVSGFN

-745 KTAQFDVEIKAEEQ
+745 KTAQFDIEIKAE
-759 KPIVLERIEIAT
+759 
-771 PPSKTSYIVGENF
+771 
-784 DKTGMIVKA
+784 
-793 KYSDGTS
+793 
-800 KEVTNYTIKN
+800 
-810 GMNLVEGQSSV
+810 
-821 TIEYNGKTVSQTI
+821 
-834 NVKAKEQKPSVEK
+834 EQKPSVEK

>member
-1 MKKQKKILIIPILI
+1 MGEKMKKQKKILIIPILI
-15 LIVILSSC
+15 FIVILSSYG
-23 CKTFAK
+23 KTFAK

-316 RYTLEEMKNY
+316 RYNLEEMKNF

-331 ADKCAEYGWTSADM
+331 PDKCAEYGWTSADM

-553 IALGENSEEWIDTSK
+553 VALGENSEEWIDTSK

-680 NIKAKPTKTEYI
+680 NVKAKPTKTEYI

-717 PMNSNNVTVSGFN
+717 PMNSSDVIVSGFN

-745 KTAQFDVEIKAEEQ
+745 KTAQFDIEIKAE
-759 KPIVLERIEIAT
+759 
-771 PPSKTSYIVGENF
+771 
-784 DKTGMIVKA
+784 
-793 KYSDGTS
+793 
-800 KEVTNYTIKN
+800 
-810 GMNLVEGQSSV
+810 
-821 TIEYNGKTVSQTI
+821 
-834 NVKAKEQKPSVEK
+834 EQKPSVEK